1 MALNNLLKT
10 VNVLVEETSM
20 NTVDKLA
27 VFLKEKIEFDSDMQE
42 LFDEFKTSLKTSLKN
57 EAKGKK
63 RGGKHLDSNK
73 KKRQASVYNLF
84 IKDKMAEIKQQ
95 QPELKGKELMKAA
108 IEMWKARPEAVAKP
122 TEGV

>member
-20 NTVDKLA
+20 TTVDKLA
-27 VFLKEKIEFDSDMQE
+27 LFLKEKIEFDADMQE
-42 LFDEFKTSLKTSLKN
+42 LFEEFKTSLKVTLKN

-63 RGGKHLDSNK
+63 RGGKHLDVNK

-108 IEMWKARPEAVAKP
+108 IELWKTRPEAVSKV
-122 TEGV
+122 TDV